1 MENILRIDTS
11 NNKKIEVCLNRGKEA
26 YCFSSEASALKSQV
40 VLLLIDKVLKEN
52 KIELKDLTSIE
63 VNLGPGSFTGLRV
76 GVSVANAL
84 SYSLK
89 IPVNGNKVGV
99 LVEPVYN
106 N

>member
-1 MENILRIDTS
+1 MEKILTIDTS
-11 NNKKIEVCLNRGKEA
+11 NNKKIEVCIKSEKEA
-26 YCFSSEASALKSQV
+26 LCFSSEASTLKSQV

-52 KIELKDLTSIE
+52 KIALKDLTGIE

-99 LVEPVYN
+99 LVEPLYN